1 MATRDWTVADSAAH
15 VLSLVSLY
23 LTFFDP
29 GAEKLPVPD
38 LQRVLS
44 ATTVDTVNRANAI
57 VLANLPDRTLERMA
71 GDLDSALERL
81 LRASGACDPGVLIP
95 WLGDARVPAVGVLA
109 HLVNEFLVH
118 GWDMAQALGRAW
130 PIPDADAA
138 LFFEQF
144 LVGMIRHDHGILLET
159 GSRTSRR
166 PIGVEFRSALTA
178 PTLLV
183 LEGRRVRI
191 GERGEPADA
200 RITFRPAGLNL
211 MLFGRASIARALV
224 RRDIAVSG
232 PRPWLLVPFIRV
244 MHLPHN

>member
-1 MATRDWTVADSAAH
+1 MATRTWTVADSAAH

-23 LTFFDP
+23 VTFFDP
-29 GAEKLPVPD
+29 DAETLPVPD
-38 LQRVLS
+38 LHRILS

-57 VLANLPDRTLERMA
+57 VLANLCERSPERLA
-71 GDLDSALERL
+71 RDLDSALARL
-81 LRASGACDPGVLIP
+81 LSASRACDPEMPIP

-109 HLVNEFLVH
+109 HLVNEFLLH
-118 GWDMAQALGRAW
+118 GWDMAKALGRAW
-130 PIPDADAA
+130 PIPDADAG

-159 GSRTSRR
+159 GSRTSAR
-166 PIGVEFRSALTA
+166 PISVDFRSAYTA

-191 GERGEPADA
+191 GDRGEPADA

-211 MLFGRASIARALV
+211 MLFGRTSIARALL
-224 RRDIAVSG
+224 RRDVTVSG